1 MSGTSNLTNFVGGFG
16 AQWMWGGTG
25 KNIFTYLAC
34 SDSPV
39 GSPDSIGN
47 FDPAK
52 DVIDLSHLDADLT
65 TAGVQSFKFIGAAP
79 FSGAGGEVRVQQ
91 DPAHNITYVQA
102 DLVGDASA
110 DLSIRL
116 SGLLTLT
123 AANFALTPSQSAAD
137 YATGTALAPVMAGT
151 TQAQGLAAALAYALS
166 SPVGATLWALAGATL
181 AVPDLDAAMISAS
194 ASPLRFV

>member
-1 MSGTSNLTNFVGGFG
+1 LTNFVGGFG
-16 AQWMWGGTG
+16 AQWMAGGTG

-91 DPAHNITYVQA
+91 DSAHNITYVQA

-116 SGLLTLT
+116 TGLLTLT

-151 TQAQGLAAALAYALS
+151 TQAQGLAAALADAMS
-166 SPVGATLWALAGATL
+166 SPVGTTLWGSTFGALPIPPLGVPTVSAT
-181 AVPDLDAAMISAS
+181 